1 MSEYFGGGGSIYT
14 KRKQLEF
21 QVVFFSY
28 LLIAVGSVSIALV
41 VLHGAGKLDAS
52 FFKGSFILDAAL
64 PVAISAVVTTIVIL
78 RKFNYHFE
86 KMPLWQ
92 CAGRSLRETL
102 IFACNWAT
110 LLILAKNGV
119 SASRYFFG
127 TTLLFN
133 FILMTAE
140 WMYISA
146 VVVDNFHK
154 SPSATYVGVVTN
166 SRRAEKL
173 VQTLKKDWAR
183 KVVGLC
189 LIDEK
194 TGGEQKT
201 VCKIPVTST
210 AETLIEQVKRDAIDE
225 VFIEIEEDE
234 RPLVMEAA
242 REMICMGIRVH
253 INIPEIVKLE
263 KTVTEKALA
272 EISGYS
278 KQQIQ
283 EDSDTPI
290 QQTIYTRELEYGFNN
305 RPALILDRPHKR
317 VRQQIMKRAIDIA
330 GSIVGLVIAGVLTLV
345 LGPMIKH
352 DSPGPIFFGQVRI
365 GKNGRKFKMYKFRSM
380 YQDAEAHL
388 KELLAKNEMN
398 GLMFKM
404 EDDPRITK
412 IGRFIRKTSLDEFP
426 QFWNV
431 LKGEMSLVGTRPP
444 TVSEFNQ
451 YNSYHKRRLSMKPGM
466 TGLWQV
472 SGRSDIKDFEE
483 VVRLDCQ
490 YIDNWSIRGDI
501 KILFK
506 TIGLAF
512 KRDNGAS

>member
-1 MSEYFGGGGSIYT
+1 MGIFYARIGYQATENQGFRTAWGGGSIYT

-28 LLIAVGSVSIALV
+28 LLIAVGSASIALV

-102 IFACNWAT
+102 IFACSWAI

-127 TTLLFN
+127 TTLLVN

-283 EDSDTPI
+283 EDSLYEEFLSVDFQGI
-290 QQTIYTRELEYGFNN
+290 SAKQRVLI
-305 RPALILDRPHKR
+305 ALLRSKHKF
-317 VRQQIMKRAIDIA
+317 V
-330 GSIVGLVIAGVLTLV
+330 
-345 LGPMIKH
+345 
-352 DSPGPIFFGQVRI
+352 
-365 GKNGRKFKMYKFRSM
+365 
-380 YQDAEAHL
+380 L
-388 KELLAKNEMN
+388 KE
-398 GLMFKM
+398 
-404 EDDPRITK
+404 
-412 IGRFIRKTSLDEFP
+412 
-426 QFWNV
+426 V
-431 LKGEMSLVGTRPP
+431 LSVI
-444 TVSEFNQ
+444 Q
-451 YNSYHKRRLSMKPGM
+451 
-466 TGLWQV
+466 
-472 SGRSDIKDFEE
+472 DIKQNHPVLFAK
-483 VVRLDCQ
+483 
-490 YIDNWSIRGDI
+490 I
-501 KILFK
+501 K
-506 TIGLAF
+506 
-512 KRDNGAS
+512 R

>member
-28 LLIAVGSVSIALV
+28 LLIAVGSASIALV

-92 CAGRSLRETL
+92 WLRETL
-102 IFACNWAT
+102 IFACSWAI

-127 TTLLFN
+127 TTLLVN

-305 RPALILDRPHKR
+305 RPALILDKPHKR

-345 LGPMIKH
+345 LGPMIRFA
-352 DSPGPIFFGQVRI
+352 S
-365 GKNGRKFKMYKFRSM
+365 GKMVVSSRCISS
-380 YQDAEAHL
+380 EAC
-388 KELLAKNEMN
+388 
-398 GLMFKM
+398 
-404 EDDPRITK
+404 
-412 IGRFIRKTSLDEFP
+412 IR
-426 QFWNV
+426 
-431 LKGEMSLVGTRPP
+431 M
-444 TVSEFNQ
+444 
-451 YNSYHKRRLSMKPGM
+451 RRL
-466 TGLWQV
+466 T
-472 SGRSDIKDFEE
+472 
-483 VVRLDCQ
+483 
-490 YIDNWSIRGDI
+490 
-501 KILFK
+501 
-506 TIGLAF
+506 
-512 KRDNGAS
+512 